1 MEVIK
6 EENEENLKIVI
17 FGDKPL
23 GNSPLINSLVKKE
36 LKKNTNKRS
45 DIENYLTEIT
55 IEGKN
60 YQLEIIDTNPK
71 EFVVNY
77 SNQDFDQ
84 INRAEGYILTYSMND
99 KNILKRIKIRYEDI
113 KILNHDT
120 FADKAP
126 NFIKKYGI
134 IVVGYKSDIE
144 IDEDI
149 NKEVKQFC
157 TENNIKY
164 IQIDAKSGENI
175 QEVFES
181 ISKQILQ
188 NRLSKQEEEE
198 EWEEEEEESKKEF
211 SVNNSSKGERKNG
224 VSESKKD
231 EKIQLNKIEKEINKK
246 EKSGQILKEEIKKEE
261 LKEEI
266 KIRGE
271 TNEETKVKEE
281 TEEDNSEISEMKK
294 EKKKEAKKI
303 CDCF

>member
-1 MEVIK
+1 
-6 EENEENLKIVI
+6 
-17 FGDKPL
+17 
-23 GNSPLINSLVKKE
+23 
-36 LKKNTNKRS
+36 
-45 DIENYLTEIT
+45 
-55 IEGKN
+55 
-60 YQLEIIDTNPK
+60 
-71 EFVVNY
+71 
-77 SNQDFDQ
+77 
-84 INRAEGYILTYSMND
+84 MND

-149 NKEVKQFC
+149 NKEIKQFC

-188 NRLSKQEEEE
+188 NRLSKQEEE
-198 EWEEEEEESKKEF
+198 WEEEEEESEKEF
-211 SVNNSSKGERKNG
+211 SSNNSAKGERKNG
-224 VSESKKD
+224 VSETKKD
-231 EKIQLNKIEKEINKK
+231 IKIQLNKIEKEINKK
-246 EKSGQILKEEIKKEE
+246 EKSGQILKEEIKKEEE